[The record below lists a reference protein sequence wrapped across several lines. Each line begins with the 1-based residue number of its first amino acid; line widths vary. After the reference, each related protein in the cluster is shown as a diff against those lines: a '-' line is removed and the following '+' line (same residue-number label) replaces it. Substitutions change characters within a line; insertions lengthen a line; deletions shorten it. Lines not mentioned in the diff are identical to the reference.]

1 MGVKLRLDRKVA
13 IVTGG
18 NSGIGR
24 AIAIAFGKEGAKVV
38 VAARDESR
46 GRETTEMIL
55 KGGGE
60 AIFVRTDISKSTDV
74 RKLIETTVKKYRR
87 LDVLANAAGI
97 WELGTVVDTSEE
109 VWDRIVNTNMKGS
122 FLTMKHAIPEM
133 ILSGGGSIVNVSS
146 VGGVSGFYNEFAYG
160 ASKGG
165 LVLMTKDAALDFAAK
180 NIRVNCICPGASDT
194 PMTQNWLKTS
204 PSAKEELNKL
214 IEAVPIKRLIEP
226 EEVANAAVFLASD
239 ESSGIT
245 GAVVPVD
252 GGYLAV

>member
-1 MGVKLRLDRKVA
+1 M
-13 IVTGG
+13 TGG

-24 AIAIAFGKEGAKVV
+24 AIAIAFGREGARVV
-38 VAARDESR
+38 VAARNE
-46 GRETTEMIL
+46 GRSNETVQVIL
-55 KGGGE
+55 KAGGE
-60 AIFVRTDISKSTDV
+60 AIFVRTDVSKPVDV
-74 RKLIETTVKKYRR
+74 RNLVETTVNKYRR
-87 LDVLANAAGI
+87 LDALVNAAGM

-109 VWDRIVNTNMKGS
+109 LWERTINTNMKGS
-122 FLTMKHAIPEM
+122 FLTMKYAIPEM
-133 ILSGGGSIVNVSS
+133 LRFGGGTIVNVSS

-194 PMTQNWLKTS
+194 PMTQNWLNTS
-204 PSAKEELNKL
+204 PTAQEELSKL
-214 IEAVPIKRLIEP
+214 IEAVPIKRLIRP
-226 EEVANAAVFLASD
+226 EDVANTAVFLTSD

-245 GAVVPVD
+245 GAIIPVD

>member
-1 MGVKLRLDRKVA
+1 LGVKLRLDRKVA

-122 FLTMKHAIPEM
+122 FLTMKYAIPEM

>member
-1 MGVKLRLDRKVA
+1 VA

-122 FLTMKHAIPEM
+122 FLTMKYAIPEM

>member
-1 MGVKLRLDRKVA
+1 MA

-122 FLTMKHAIPEM
+122 FLTMKYAIPEM